1 MQPGLKPLA
10 NVRNIIAVASGK
22 GGVGKS
28 TTAVNVA
35 LALLAQA
42 LDELPA
48 RARMVFLSCYLYGET
63 QSTVAKRLG
72 VSERTVR
79 NDLVQALLHVQT
91 LIPA

>member
-1 MQPGLKPLA
+1 MAVEQAYLEALEATLA
-10 NVRNIIAVASGK
+10 EGAQAPSAEQCAQ
-22 GGVGKS
+22 
-28 TTAVNVA
+28 TLEA

-48 RARMVFLSCYLYGET
+48 RARMVFLSCYLDGET